1 MAKYLTTVTET
12 YRVDSED
19 EASRLIEEAKK
30 SNQYT
35 LAKYS
40 SQYKE
45 RKQKGEV
52 VDAWHRVTLHK
63 VFEDEKEPVGSVEI
77 SYGEWSSF

>member
-1 MAKYLTTVTET
+1 MAKYLINVVET
-12 YRVDSED
+12 YRVDGED
-19 EASRLIEEAKK
+19 EAAKLIEEAKE
-30 SNQYT
+30 SSQYT

-52 VDAWHRVTLHK
+52 IDAWHRVTLHK
-63 VFEDEKEPVGSVEI
+63 VFEDEKEPMGSVEI
-77 SYGEWSSF
+77 SYGEGSAF